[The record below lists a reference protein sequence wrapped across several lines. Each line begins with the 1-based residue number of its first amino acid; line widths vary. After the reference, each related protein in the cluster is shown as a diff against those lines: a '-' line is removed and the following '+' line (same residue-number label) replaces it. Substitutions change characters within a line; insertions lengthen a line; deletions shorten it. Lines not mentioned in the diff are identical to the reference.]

1 MAEISRQELIALRLA
16 SQRLSPA
23 PSSSLSP
30 RATNFKR
37 IDQAVQWFGAMQAQE
52 YAHACWAV
60 GSRFVADATMTG
72 AMIEQAL
79 AKRKVV
85 RSWVLRGTLHLAA
98 ASDLRWLLALAAPAL
113 LTRTAA
119 AYREVNLDEPAFR
132 KILPAIRQCLEGG
145 QQLTRVE
152 LFAELAQHRIATDGH
167 RGGRILY
174 RAAQVGLICLGLPRG
189 KQATYT
195 LLDEWLPQ
203 DPVAPKKEPSREDDL
218 KKLAQRY
225 FESHGP
231 ATLADFTWWS
241 GLAAGEARAALE
253 MAMPGMEKAQYAGG
267 TVWWSARTPALP
279 ARQPSTPTVHLLA
292 GFDEYLLG
300 YTDRT
305 PIIDSAEAG
314 KVMTP
319 NGLFRPTLLIDGRVA
334 GTWQAE
340 TKKGALTLSIAPF
353 APSALS
359 SRKLGAALQA
369 QAQRYAAF
377 NGLALAG
384 IRQGLIPKQS
394 KQSKQPK

>member
-16 SQRLSPA
+16 TQRLSPA
-23 PSSSLSP
+23 PPSSLSP
-30 RATNFKR
+30 RVASLKR
-37 IDQAVQWFGAMQAQE
+37 IDQAVQWFGAVQAQE

-60 GSRFVADATMTG
+60 GSRFATDVAMTE
-72 AMIEQAL
+72 AAVEQAL
-79 AKRKVV
+79 VKRKVV
-85 RSWVLRGTLHLAA
+85 RSWVLRGTLHLVAA
-98 ASDLRWLLALAAPAL
+98 PDLRWLLALAAPAL

-119 AYREVNLDEPAFR
+119 AYREVKLDEAAFR

-203 DPVAPKKEPSREDDL
+203 KPGEPEKEPSREDRL
-218 KKLAQRY
+218 KKLAQHY

-253 MAMPGMEKAQYAGG
+253 MAMPGMEKAQHAGS
-267 TVWWSARTPALP
+267 TVWWSARTPSLP
-279 ARQPSTPTVHLLA
+279 AQQTSTPMVHLLA

-319 NGLFRPTLLIDGRVA
+319 NGLFRPALLVDGRVA

-340 TKKGALTLSIAPF
+340 VNRSGLKITVAPF
-353 APSALS
+353 APLRRGSA
-359 SRKLGAALQA
+359 GALQLA
-369 QAQRYAAF
+369 AQRYATF
-377 NGLALAG
+377 TGLHLVQ
-384 IRQGLIPKQS
+384 IR
-394 KQSKQPK
+394 